1 MPKTIELSPEEE
13 EVQRQVQLLELQAN
27 DLADYQREKAWFDR
41 KKERYFPTWLEGITD
56 ALMDNP
62 DRRSIREIKKN
73 MADFAEKQCDKLDG
87 EVNSMLT
94 RTSVIVAAATLLLA
108 AFTFKTSPGLAGL
121 MMTISIGLAGFA
133 FIRSISPMRP
143 PYSRSKKDYSP
154 GHAFHLLV
162 YDDFTRFVMY
172 SMLRDRRTPVIQK
185 YKRAHA
191 IVVPVL
197 VGASFCAMAGLVWT
211 QGLSFFGMS

>member
-1 MPKTIELSPEEE
+1 MPKTIELTPEEQ
-13 EVQRQVQLLELQAN
+13 EVKLLAQQSD
-27 DLADYQREKAWFDR
+27 DLKVYKEEKAWFR
-41 KKERYFPTWLEGITD
+41 PIKERYRPLWIAGITD
-56 ALMDNP
+56 ALEDNP
-62 DRRSIREIKKN
+62 ENLSIREIRKN
-73 MADFAEKQCDKLDG
+73 LADFAEKDCGRIEAEL
-87 EVNSMLT
+87 VSMLT

-143 PYSRSKKDYSP
+143 PYKRSKKHYSP
-154 GHAFHLLV
+154 GFVFYLLV
-162 YDDFTRFVMY
+162 HDDFSRYAMY
-172 SMLRDRRTPVIQK
+172 AMLRDRRTPVIQK

-191 IVVPVL
+191 IVVPAL
-197 VGASFCAMAGLVWT
+197 VGASFCAMTGLVWT